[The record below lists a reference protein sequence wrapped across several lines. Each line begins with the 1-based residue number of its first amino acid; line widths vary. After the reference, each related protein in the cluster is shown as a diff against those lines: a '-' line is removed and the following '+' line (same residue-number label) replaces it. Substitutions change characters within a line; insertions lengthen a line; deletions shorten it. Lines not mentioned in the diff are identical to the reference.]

1 MMQFLWKYID
11 DLIGKGLTLDVLAQF
26 FWYMSIML
34 VPQALPLAILL
45 SSLITFGNLGES
57 SELTAIKAAGISLMQ
72 TFRSLIVIVS
82 LITITSFV
90 FQNNIGPR
98 ANMKLAQL
106 VISMKQKSPELEIPE
121 GIFYD
126 GIPDC
131 NIYVQKKN
139 IETGRLYGIMI
150 YRMTNSYEDAAI
162 ILADSGMIQST
173 AEKKHLILSL
183 WSGEWFE
190 NMQEQ
195 QFGGSAAVPYRRET
209 FTDKKIILDF
219 NGDFSLTDAASLS
232 NNAAGKSLAQITYA
246 IDSLNHS
253 YDSIGRAF
261 YNEAQRMYYV
271 TPAISRHDSLKA
283 VNGARKQGLS
293 IDDIFKKLKPED
305 KQMVLSTALGR
316 VQQEKSDL
324 EFKALMTTD
333 AEKILRLHQMEAI
346 NKFTLALQCM
356 LFFFIG
362 APLGTIIRKGGLGL
376 PVIISVLVF
385 ILYLIADTSGFRM
398 ARQGSWSVWFGK
410 LIAMGMMTPVAV
422 FITYKALNDS
432 VVFNADGWKN
442 FMMRALGL
450 RDKRNISSKEVII
463 EEPHYKDDAD
473 ALTRITE
480 DITRYS
486 KQHNLVSPPNI
497 IKVFFKYQRDNEI
510 EEINTRLEVI
520 IKDLSNT
527 RDRQIL
533 SLINQYP
540 ILILKAHTRPFDKK
554 WENILAAI
562 ILPAGIFFYL
572 RMWRFRWRL
581 LRDLRVIKATNTS
594 IINYTQKH
602 LVN

>member
-1 MMQFLWKYID
+1 
-11 DLIGKGLTLDVLAQF
+11 
-26 FWYMSIML
+26 
-34 VPQALPLAILL
+34 
-45 SSLITFGNLGES
+45 
-57 SELTAIKAAGISLMQ
+57 
-72 TFRSLIVIVS
+72 
-82 LITITSFV
+82 
-90 FQNNIGPR
+90 
-98 ANMKLAQL
+98 
-106 VISMKQKSPELEIPE
+106 
-121 GIFYD
+121 
-126 GIPDC
+126 
-131 NIYVQKKN
+131 
-139 IETGRLYGIMI
+139 
-150 YRMTNSYEDAAI
+150 
-162 ILADSGMIQST
+162 
-173 AEKKHLILSL
+173 
-183 WSGEWFE
+183 
-190 NMQEQ
+190 
-195 QFGGSAAVPYRRET
+195 
-209 FTDKKIILDF
+209 
-219 NGDFSLTDAASLS
+219 
-232 NNAAGKSLAQITYA
+232 
-246 IDSLNHS
+246 
-253 YDSIGRAF
+253 
-261 YNEAQRMYYV
+261 
-271 TPAISRHDSLKA
+271 
-283 VNGARKQGLS
+283 
-293 IDDIFKKLKPED
+293 
-305 KQMVLSTALGR
+305 
-316 VQQEKSDL
+316 
-324 EFKALMTTD
+324 MTTD

-398 ARQGSWSVWFGK
+398 ARQGSWSIWFGK